1 MGGNAWTGVDGAGE
15 DRRDSRAAMGSRRTS
30 NGVRAVSTDRQ
41 VDLVQNG
48 FDGVLRP
55 RPFVV
60 FANGSPYCNGMFD
73 RAAWVTGILAGH
85 GL

>member
-1 MGGNAWTGVDGAGE
+1 M
-15 DRRDSRAAMGSRRTS
+15 
-30 NGVRAVSTDRQ
+30 
-41 VDLVQNG
+41 DLVQNG

-60 FANGSPYCNGMFD
+60 FADGSPYCNGMFD